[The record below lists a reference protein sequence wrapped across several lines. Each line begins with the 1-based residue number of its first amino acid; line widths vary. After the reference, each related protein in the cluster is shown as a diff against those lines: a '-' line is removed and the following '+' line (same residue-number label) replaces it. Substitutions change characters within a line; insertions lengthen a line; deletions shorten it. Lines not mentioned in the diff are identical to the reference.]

1 MEKDSQIELED
12 AAQAIA
18 RDQVREFVANLLLQG
33 LSPQQISELMT
44 YSAVEMSLQLADNKL
59 CVVPILME
67 SMSQAA
73 RDYAIFQA
81 AQSNAEIQVD
91 LCEKT
96 NATFH

>member
-33 LSPQQISELMT
+33 LSPQQISESMT

-81 AQSNAEIQVD
+81 TQSNAEIQVD

-96 NATFH
+96 KATFH